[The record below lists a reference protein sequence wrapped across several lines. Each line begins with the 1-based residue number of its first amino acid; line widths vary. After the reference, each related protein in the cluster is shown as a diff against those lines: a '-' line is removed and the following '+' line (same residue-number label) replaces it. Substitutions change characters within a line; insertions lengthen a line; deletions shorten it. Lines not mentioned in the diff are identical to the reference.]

1 MLKKAVKNV
10 ELMLPKSPRKRPKVV
25 KQIMYIIDHDSPD
38 SHAKE
43 GQPPLDPS
51 VVKMVTEFYECD
63 DNWRMSPGKQDKVK
77 LKRGSQTYQ
86 QHLSITLDELY
97 QLFAEEDPEAGIS

>member
-1 MLKKAVKNV
+1 MPKKREGKTSTSPAYKSKSTLKKAVKNV

-63 DNWRMSPGKQDKVK
+63 DN
-77 LKRGSQTYQ
+77 
-86 QHLSITLDELY
+86 
-97 QLFAEEDPEAGIS
+97 